1 MEFKAHGGGKLPK
14 KSHSLF
20 FHKEKLE
27 IEKKIAWF
35 MSFYKEAHVLSFFFR
50 QKCVLLLGEKEE
62 VLCTFCFLASFF
74 SLVLLLCFHLVRSF
88 FSTAELYWSWT
99 SRFLF
104 QLPFMHG
111 VPLD

>member
-62 VLCTFCFLASFF
+62 VLCTFCFYTGLLFF
-74 SLVLLLCFHLVRSF
+74 PCATFMLPSSKKLFFDCRAVL
-88 FSTAELYWSWT
+88 ELD
-99 SRFLF
+99 F
-104 QLPFMHG
+104 
-111 VPLD
+111 

>member
-50 QKCVLLLGEKEE
+50 QNVS
-62 VLCTFCFLASFF
+62 FFLARKRKFF
-74 SLVLLLCFHLVRSF
+74 AHSASWPPFFPLCYFYASI
-88 FSTAELYWSWT
+88 
-99 SRFLF
+99 
-104 QLPFMHG
+104 
-111 VPLD
+111 